1 MTTSTIVTML
11 VGLLIPLLV
20 ALVTKARLSAPWKVL
35 ISLLL
40 TTASGVVSSQ
50 VGASPPSLSGW
61 GHIALQIVMTYLA
74 SAVSY
79 LATWKPSGVAD
90 SINRVTKDFGLG

>member
-11 VGLLIPLLV
+11 IGLGIPLLV

-40 TTASGVVSSQ
+40 TTASGVVASQ

-61 GHIALQIVMTYLA
+61 AHIALQILMTYLSA
-74 SAVSY
+74 AVSY
-79 LATWKPSGVAD
+79 LATWKPSGVAEKL
-90 SINRVTKDFGLG
+90 NRSTKDFGFG